1 MFGKEDRPL
10 LTTGGAQIKPLA
22 REGAEIVV
30 TAVRIAAADAGYT
43 LPVVAAGEKVLYN
56 CLDPFEVKLAVCV
69 GILLIIST
77 EEIGKMPLEDSVKG
91 VSSPGKVLPLLI
103 FLYISIL

>member
-1 MFGKEDRPL
+1 MRPG
-10 LTTGGAQIKPLA
+10 TQIKPLA
-22 REGAEIVV
+22 GEGAEIVV
-30 TAVRIAAADAGYT
+30 TAVRIAAADAGYP
-43 LPVVAAGEKVLYN
+43 LPVIAAGEKMFADRPY
-56 CLDPFEVKLAVCV
+56 PFEAELPVCV

-91 VSSPGKVLPLLI
+91 VSSPRKVLRLLI